1 MMKMRPHKA
10 ILAVIGFAIITAGGL
25 KAAPQQ
31 KQTEMPKGMMDMSAM
46 MNEPQHQL
54 AMAYK
59 ENLVNFAKA
68 LHQQAADTNTVSPQ
82 FARDAVAEMKR
93 SFDQMQEHLQD
104 HMKTVDEKMKA
115 HMADMMK
122 KMDAQCDAIK
132 DDLAA
137 LDKEVQTSAPDSKTV
152 SKYVDDI
159 LKNCDDMSKMHDDMM
174 THEMAMPKDH
184 KMN

>member
-1 MMKMRPHKA
+1 MKMHPNKT
-10 ILAVIGFAIITAGGL
+10 ILAVIGFAILTTGGL
-25 KAAPQQ
+25 SATGHQ
-31 KQTEMPKGMMDMSAM
+31 KQNDMPKGMMDMSAM
-46 MNEPQHQL
+46 MNEPHHQL

-68 LHQQAADTNTVSPQ
+68 LRQQTVDTNTMSPQ

-132 DDLAA
+132 NDLAA

-159 LKNCDDMSKMHDDMM
+159 LKNCDDMSKMHDEMKD
-174 THEMAMPKDH
+174 HEMAPPKEH